1 MMNRKSVGLLIAPVL
16 GLLSLLVPIL
26 IQPPA
31 RHRDAP
37 LFPLLSDAVEGVGW
51 PALLLLFTS
60 GCLLGAFSTTRA
72 MVLGA
77 AAIAPLPIATVLE
90 MIKDPTSHNLFP
102 LEFVMYAFYG
112 LIVVAGASVWR
123 RFQRNRA
130 SLGSAGRTA

>member
-1 MMNRKSVGLLIAPVL
+1 MMNRKSVGLLVAPVL
-16 GLLSLLVPIL
+16 GLLSLLLPIL

-31 RHRDAP
+31 RHREAP

-60 GCLLGAFSTTRA
+60 GCLLGAISTTRA

-77 AAIAPLPIATVLE
+77 ATIAPLPIAALLE
-90 MIKDPTSHNLFP
+90 MVKDSTSHNLFP

-112 LIVVAGASVWR
+112 LLVVAGASVWR
-123 RFQRNRA
+123 RFHRNRA